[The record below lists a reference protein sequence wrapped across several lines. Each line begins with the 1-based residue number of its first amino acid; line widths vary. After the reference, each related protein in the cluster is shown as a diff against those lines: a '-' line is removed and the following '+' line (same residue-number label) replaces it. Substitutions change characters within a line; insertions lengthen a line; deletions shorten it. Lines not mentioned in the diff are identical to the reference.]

1 MLQAMMADCIRRHGL
16 LQPGRP
22 VIVALSGGA
31 DSVALLQALVAEGYD
46 CVAAHCN
53 FHLRGEE
60 SMRDAA
66 HCADICRRIGVD
78 LCMRDFDV
86 PARMRLSGES
96 VEMACR
102 SLRYEWFDSLL
113 DRERAQA
120 IAVGHHRE
128 DNVETFMLNL
138 LRGTGPQ
145 GLCGMRV
152 RNGYVV
158 RPLLECSRA
167 QIEAYLHERGLGFV
181 VDSTNASNDFKR
193 NRLRNVVIPMLD
205 EQFAGASE
213 AIERSMANVA
223 DSMALYRELVEDRAA
238 RYRQGSDILLAD
250 LARNET
256 NARMLLYEML
266 HNSEGFSMSAVADM
280 LRRPDGSGRRF
291 VSNSGHVREL
301 HRGVLSAVSPQP
313 QRQESDCCSVDLRR
327 DILSPLHITV
337 ERLHISSF
345 SPERNPAVMYL
356 DTAILDASPAPQL
369 RRWRRGDRIEPY
381 GMKGSRLVS
390 DLFSD
395 AGYSA
400 EQKRNAFLLCQA
412 DKVLWVCG
420 LRASRH
426 FAVGPGTKEYLRLEI
441 KNQLNIT

>member
-301 HRGVLSAVSPQP
+301 HRGVLSAVSTQP

-327 DILSPLHITV
+327 DILTPLHITV

-345 SPERNPAVMYL
+345 SPERNPTVMYL
-356 DTAILDASPAPQL
+356 DAAILDASPAPQL

-441 KNQLNIT
+441 KKQLNIT

>member
-16 LQPGRP
+16 LQPGRT

-31 DSVALLQALVAEGYD
+31 DSVALLQALVSEGYE
-46 CVAAHCN
+46 CMAAHCN

-86 PARMRLSGES
+86 PARMRLTGES

-167 QIEAYLHERGLGFV
+167 QIEAFLHERGLGFV
-181 VDSTNASNDFKR
+181 IDSTNASNDFKR

-205 EQFAGASE
+205 EQFDGASE
-213 AIERSMANVA
+213 AIERSMAHVA
-223 DSMALYRELVEDRAA
+223 DSMALYRELVEERAEH
-238 RYRQGSDILLAD
+238 YRQGSDILLAD
-250 LARNET
+250 MARNET

-291 VSNSGHVREL
+291 VSGCGHVREL

-313 QRQESDCCSVDLRR
+313 LRQECDCYSADLRR
-327 DILSPLHITV
+327 DILTPLHITV

-356 DTAILDASPAPQL
+356 DAAILDATPAPQL

-400 EQKRNAFLLCQA
+400 EQKRNAFLLCRA

-441 KNQLNIT
+441 KKHNIT